1 MERNKSLETFRGP
14 GTGLAPIFSDRVA
27 SAEEMALGGSGSN
40 SPAHHVLHTSS
51 SGPDVTWASTNNLQ
65 DLVMPPSDAPAF
77 SKAKAK
83 DPLFGSQATM
93 NDSDTDGDNNTN
105 RPGTEEF
112 HKFSERQLTAEV
124 IFCASMGNLKRMKTI
139 LKRANKDIS
148 KETFADYDLRTPLHV
163 AASDGSVG
171 VTNWL
176 IEQGVDL
183 NPADR
188 WGMTP
193 LEGAVFGNHQDII
206 AMLQHAGG
214 KIRDRETGA
223 LLPIE
228 ESHVAASAFHSQN
241 LVAAQCVGRCTASH
255 VGCAQPQCSFCSSH
269 AHPEAS

>member
-1 MERNKSLETFRGP
+1 MDGKAPIETLRGP
-14 GTGLAPIFSDRVA
+14 DMALTPIYSDRVA

-40 SPAHHVLHTSS
+40 SPAGGILHASA
-51 SGPDVTWASTNNLQ
+51 SGPDVTWASTNNLAE
-65 DLVMPPSDAPAF
+65 LVTPPSEASMF
-77 SKAKAK
+77 TTQKSR
-83 DPLFGSQATM
+83 DPLFGSQANM

-112 HKFSERQLTAEV
+112 HRYTERQLTSEV

-214 KIRDRETGA
+214 KIRDRETGT

-228 ESHVAASAFHSQN
+228 ESRRGGA
-241 LVAAQCVGRCTASH
+241 G
-255 VGCAQPQCSFCSSH
+255 
-269 AHPEAS
+269 E

>member
-1 MERNKSLETFRGP
+1 MDGKAPIETLRGP
-14 GTGLAPIFSDRVA
+14 DTALTPIYSDRVA
-27 SAEEMALGGSGSN
+27 SAISSALGGSGSN

-148 KETFADYDLRTPLHV
+148 RETFADYDLRTPLHV
-163 AASDGSVG
+163 AASDV
-171 VTNWL
+171 
-176 IEQGVDL
+176 
-183 NPADR
+183 
-188 WGMTP
+188 
-193 LEGAVFGNHQDII
+193 
-206 AMLQHAGG
+206 
-214 KIRDRETGA
+214 
-223 LLPIE
+223 
-228 ESHVAASAFHSQN
+228 
-241 LVAAQCVGRCTASH
+241 
-255 VGCAQPQCSFCSSH
+255 
-269 AHPEAS
+269 